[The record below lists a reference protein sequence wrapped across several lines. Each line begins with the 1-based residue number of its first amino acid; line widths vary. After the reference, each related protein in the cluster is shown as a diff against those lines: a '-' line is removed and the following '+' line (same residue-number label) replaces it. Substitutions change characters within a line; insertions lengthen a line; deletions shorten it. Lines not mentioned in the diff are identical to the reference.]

1 MSATVINTW
10 GRGTLPT
17 CDYNQS
23 DGKDKRHVNIT
34 QGMAKDMWLKLK
46 RWKKTSNYNPEMT
59 KAHITGFCQKYS
71 VLKKNNTIYNLNIA
85 RQKT

>member
-1 MSATVINTW
+1 
-10 GRGTLPT
+10 
-17 CDYNQS
+17 
-23 DGKDKRHVNIT
+23 
-34 QGMAKDMWLKLK
+34 MAKDMWLKLK

-85 RQKT
+85 RQKTSKKMAKTPMAGLFAIKDDKNSYDRFVCP